1 MYTSPDHK
9 GASRPSS
16 ISKRDHLMTH
26 RASSSTS
33 EFRFDLKPLNM
44 DDRQDAADDI
54 SIDLSNPEEQQ
65 PPDLHLKSTPNN
77 YEERVIETEFVES
90 DTSMDDKPD
99 SASQKKMVKEMELN
113 EI

>member
-1 MYTSPDHK
+1 
-9 GASRPSS
+9 
-16 ISKRDHLMTH
+16 
-26 RASSSTS
+26 
-33 EFRFDLKPLNM
+33 M

-113 EI
+113 EIQQFQILNRYPETGEIEKEIVELQN